1 MILLRSHSE
10 NQEIITV
17 PKNCCQNFFFLHT
30 CKYKSSLC
38 ITTNKYNV
46 IYSRTLNKFTDSVT
60 SADSEMTSTQTKKP
74 LHLVSTY
81 LQNKKNKKSLNNPL
95 NCLSDTY
102 ESISIPPKLSTIS
115 KNISNFFTNRYYFE
129 VSNVTN
135 QTK

>member
-1 MILLRSHSE
+1 MNLLRSHSE
-10 NQEIITV
+10 NQEIISV
-17 PKNCCQNFFFLHT
+17 PKNCCQNFFFPHT

-46 IYSRTLNKFTDSVT
+46 IYSRTLNKFTESVT
-60 SADSEMTSTQTKKP
+60 SADSEMTSTQTNKEATSLGK
-74 LHLVSTY
+74 HIFTK
-81 LQNKKNKKSLNNPL
+81 KKNLSLNNPL

-102 ESISIPPKLSTIS
+102 VSIIIPPKLSTIS

-129 VSNVTN
+129 VSNFTN